1 MDVQNT
7 LFLVP
12 LLDPF
17 TGNTVGIYP
26 IMPSRVRLIDYD
38 GEVWLEYKF
47 NNGQTAVV
55 EYAKCGV
62 MTKFQ
67 YKDDFFGESNNA
79 LHDTMRLVDI
89 QKKGIMEAVRNSAS
103 YRFMAKLQN
112 FSRPEDISKE
122 RKRFDEE
129 NFRDE
134 GGGILLFPNTYND
147 IKQMEN
153 KNYVVDAEQM
163 KLIQTN
169 VFNYFGVNEDV
180 LQNKAY
186 GDKWNAFYESA
197 VEPFAIQFSE
207 VVTNML
213 LSDREMAG
221 TEIMLSSNRLQYL
234 SNTEKLNVSNSLIDR
249 GILNRDE
256 VREMWNLP
264 PLPDGTGQNYIIRAE
279 YVDAADNGG
288 NDNA

>member
-1 MDVQNT
+1 M
-7 LFLVP
+7 
-12 LLDPF
+12 LL
-17 TGNTVGIYP
+17 N
-26 IMPSRVRLIDYD
+26 
-38 GEVWLEYKF
+38 W
-47 NNGQTAVV
+47 
-55 EYAKCGV
+55 
-62 MTKFQ
+62 
-67 YKDDFFGESNNA
+67 
-79 LHDTMRLVDI
+79 H
-89 QKKGIMEAVRNSAS
+89 
-103 YRFMAKLQN
+103 
-112 FSRPEDISKE
+112 
-122 RKRFDEE
+122 
-129 NFRDE
+129 
-134 GGGILLFPNTYND
+134 
-147 IKQMEN
+147 

-207 VVTNML
+207 VITNML

-279 YVDAADNGG
+279 YVDADANGG
-288 NDNA
+288 NDDA

>member
-1 MDVQNT
+1 M
-7 LFLVP
+7 FLVP